1 MIGVVKNDFAIE
13 ISNLRKTF
21 DGKNFVLDG
30 IDLTIAS
37 GEITVII
44 GPSGTGKSV
53 LLKLILGLIKPT
65 SGSIKVL
72 GQEVSVMNNE
82 QLAVLRRHYGVL
94 FQDAALFDDLSALEN
109 VMFPLRQL
117 RRDLKESE
125 MLSRAKARLKQV
137 GLEEQHDLKLP
148 SELSGGMRK
157 RVGLARALALDP
169 EILIYDEP
177 TTGLDPVLTE
187 IIDQLIMSTEKS
199 NFGTTSLIVSHE
211 LYGAFEMADRIVL
224 LEKGKV
230 LLSGP
235 PRDFLRSE
243 LDFVKSFVSKG
254 LHRDL
259 KLKGIENANDIEGQA
274 LDGT

>member
-187 IIDQLIMSTEKS
+187 VIDQLIMSTEKS
-199 NFGTTSLIVSHE
+199 NLGTTSLIVSHE

-224 LEKGKV
+224 LDEGKV
-230 LLSGP
+230 LLSGT
-235 PRDFLRSE
+235 PRDFLKSE

-254 LHRDL
+254 LHRDFNL
-259 KLKGIENANDIEGQA
+259 KAIENEK
-274 LDGT
+274 